1 MRSPSFSHI
10 PFLPK
15 QWAQPT
21 PVPETVSESGCYGN
35 GVPRRPPKKSL
46 CSASLHRELYP
57 LKREIGMK
65 EEGPICSDLE
75 GDASPT
81 SFAPQPWFREEDLSG
96 TLTVVRDKERKVPT
110 F

>member
-1 MRSPSFSHI
+1 MLWQRG
-10 PFLPK
+10 
-15 QWAQPT
+15 
-21 PVPETVSESGCYGN
+21 SEA
-35 GVPRRPPKKSL
+35 PPPKSL